1 MTRIGIEIDAGDGNF
16 GDIGRKVDE
25 DMKRVAVNKLK
36 SLQDEVAALM
46 AQLGN

>member
-1 MTRIGIEIDAGDGNF
+1 MGNF
-16 GDIGRKVDE
+16 VDIGRKDVVEGMDD
-25 DMKRVAVNKLK
+25 DMKRVAVCKLK